1 MKAIIMAGGEGSRLR
16 PLTCGIPKPMA
27 PVMNRPVMEHS
38 ILLLKKHGIRD
49 IGVTLRVHPEQIRD
63 YFGDGTAFGVRLTY
77 FLEET
82 PLGTAGSVKNAAD
95 FCKEDFLVISGDA
108 MTDVDLGDFISF
120 HKAKSAEASL
130 LLKHMDIPL
139 EYGVVVTDE
148 RGRIVR
154 FLEKPGWSQVFS
166 DTVNTGIYLLKP
178 SVLSL
183 AERMPCDFS
192 KDIFPRLLEKGRP
205 LYGYVADGYWCDIGD
220 LDAYRHCHYD
230 IFAGKTK
237 TVRAASEIRPG
248 IYAEEGA
255 VIEAGAELHAPL
267 LIGTRV
273 HMESGARIDGYTAIG
288 EGCHI
293 RSGASIKRSVLLPG
307 VTVSKNAQIR
317 GSVLCAH
324 SFVGEGAALFE
335 QSVLGEES
343 KVGAEAVVRPGVK
356 IWPYKA
362 VGNGEILSESLV
374 WGNALTDS
382 LFQETGMEGDYGTQL
397 LPQTALR
404 LGRAVGTL
412 FEGRCGISADGD
424 AASLVLKKALS
435 SGLMASGSTVFDFGN
450 QPLPITRSGVRVY
463 GLSGAVHASVRENRA
478 TITVMGNGGA
488 FLSRDMMRKLM
499 GIYHREDFKSAEAG
513 SVLLPEDGS
522 EYKLYY
528 LRQLL
533 GGMQKT
539 NGIRVAAAAG
549 SPAGRRLL
557 AAAAAELGWHLC
569 LEEETL
575 VETDTA
581 AMRRFAEQVPEKG
594 CRLGAVLSPS
604 CETVHLVDERGR
616 RVEPEVYE
624 ALSAL
629 MVMRKYPGAHIIAGA
644 GTTSAIEALAKRY
657 GAGVR
662 RTKASPIDR
671 LEALSGGTPAEE
683 AQRILQF
690 DGVGALARIV
700 DFLEGENTTLSALL
714 SEIPPFYI
722 RQSAVPCTPGD
733 RGRIIRLLSRMVPE
747 ADTLDGVKI
756 REKNGWVLILP
767 DGNMP
772 ACRIIAEGSREEYAR
787 ELTDLYDGKIRE
799 ILQKT
804 ETK

>member
-27 PVMNRPVMEHS
+27 PIMNRPVMEHI
-38 ILLLKKHGIRD
+38 ILLLKQHGIRD

-63 YFGDGTAFGVRLTY
+63 YFGDGTAFGVHLTY

-82 PLGTAGSVKNAAD
+82 PLGTAGSVKNTGD

-108 MTDVDLGDFISF
+108 MTDVNLGDFISF
-120 HKAKSAEASL
+120 HKASGAEASL

-148 RGRIVR
+148 QGKIKR

-192 KDIFPRLLEKGRP
+192 GDIFPKLLEKGRP

-237 TVRAASEIRPG
+237 AVRAASEIRPG

-267 LIGTRV
+267 FIGKKA
-273 HMESGARIDGYTAIG
+273 HIESGARIDGYTAIG

-317 GSVLCAH
+317 GSILCTH

-374 WGNALTDS
+374 WGNAATDA
-382 LFQETGMEGDYGTQL
+382 LFQETGLLGDYGTQI

-404 LGRAVGTL
+404 LGRAMGTL
-412 FEGRCGISADGD
+412 FAGRCGIAADGD
-424 AASLVLKKALS
+424 AASLVLKKAIS

-463 GLSGAVHASVRENRA
+463 GLCGGVHASVRENRA
-478 TITVMGNGGA
+478 TITVIGKDGA
-488 FLSRDMMRKLM
+488 FLSREAMRKLM
-499 GIYHREDFKSAEAG
+499 GLYHREDFKSVESGA
-513 SVLLPEDGS
+513 VLPPEDGRD
-522 EYKLYY
+522 YKLYY

-533 GGMQKT
+533 RGMRKT
-539 NGIRVAAAAG
+539 NGTRVIAAA
-549 SPAGRRLL
+549 SPDGKRLL
-557 AAAAAELGWHLC
+557 AAAAAELGWHLF
-569 LEEETL
+569 LEEEAPS
-575 VETDTA
+575 VSDSA
-581 AMRRFAEQVPEKG
+581 GMRRFAEQVPAKG

-604 CETVHLVDERGR
+604 CERVLLVDERGR
-616 RVEPEVYE
+616 RLESEVYE

-629 MVMRKYPGAHIIAGA
+629 IVMRQYPGARIIAGA
-644 GTTSAIEALAKRY
+644 GAPSAIEALAERY
-657 GAGVR
+657 GASVR

-671 LEALSGGTPAEE
+671 FEALSGGGPAEE
-683 AQRILQF
+683 AQRTLQF
-690 DGVGALARIV
+690 DGVGALLHIV
-700 DFLEGENTTLSALL
+700 DFLERENTTLSALL
-714 SEIPPFYI
+714 AEIPPIYI
-722 RQSAVPCTPGD
+722 RQSAVPCAPGE
-733 RGRIIRLLSRMVPE
+733 RGRIIRMLSRMVPE

-787 ELTDLYDGKIRE
+787 ELTDLYDEKIRE
-799 ILQKT
+799 ILKKT
-804 ETK
+804 ETE